1 MYKTK
6 VILFHVGLLEILRRE
21 WGESVS
27 THGFCFFF
35 FAISEL

>member
-6 VILFHVGLLEILRRE
+6 VILFHAALLEILRE
-21 WGESVS
+21 WDESVS
-27 THGFCFFF
+27 THGFFFFF